1 MNMKNVV
8 GSVTVTLCC
17 CLALLLPSSAS
28 AAAAANLAQRLSRAH
43 FEFSLN
49 LYGELVDGLEEDSDG
64 GGGGE
69 GEGEGANLVY
79 SPYSVQSVLSMLFLG
94 TSSSSGSSRQLRSA
108 LKYDNISYVD
118 VHSGMR
124 KVVENL
130 DDVYYERKGRGANA
144 LFVQN
149 GVAVSA
155 PYERA
160 LREFYRSRVTHV
172 DFRDA
177 GRAVE
182 AVNDWVDDVTG
193 GQIPALLDAPPAA
206 EAKLLLVNAMSMSA
220 KWLNPFSPVDT
231 FEKGLFFLGDDRR

>member
-1 MNMKNVV
+1 MRNMRD
-8 GSVTVTLCC
+8 STTVTIWCC
-17 CLALLLPSSAS
+17 CMLALLPLSAS

-43 FEFSLN
+43 FEFSLD
-49 LYGELVDGLEEDSDG
+49 LYGELVEGLEEG
-64 GGGGE
+64 AG
-69 GEGEGANLVY
+69 GEGANLVY

-124 KVVENL
+124 KVAENFA
-130 DDVYYERKGRGANA
+130 DVYYERKVRAANA

-160 LREFYRSRVTHV
+160 LREFYRSRVSHV

-177 GRAVE
+177 GRATE

-206 EAKLLLVNAMSMSA
+206 DAKLLLVNALSMSA

-231 FEKGLFFLGDDRR
+231 FEKGLFFLGDDQR

>member
-1 MNMKNVV
+1 MRNMRD
-8 GSVTVTLCC
+8 STTVTIWCC
-17 CLALLLPSSAS
+17 CLLALLPLSAS

-43 FEFSLN
+43 FEFSLD
-49 LYGELVDGLEEDSDG
+49 LYGELVEGLEEEAAAG
-64 GGGGE
+64 
-69 GEGEGANLVY
+69 GEGANLVY

-124 KVVENL
+124 KVAENFA
-130 DDVYYERKGRGANA
+130 DVYYERKVRAANA

-160 LREFYRSRVTHV
+160 LREFYRSRVSHV
-172 DFRDA
+172 DFRGDA

-206 EAKLLLVNAMSMSA
+206 DAKLLLVNALSMSA

-231 FEKGLFFLGDDRR
+231 FEKGLFFLGDDQR

>member
-1 MNMKNVV
+1 MRNMRV
-8 GSVTVTLCC
+8 STTVTIWCC
-17 CLALLLPSSAS
+17 CLALLPLSAS

-43 FEFSLN
+43 FEFSLD
-49 LYGELVDGLEEDSDG
+49 LYGELVEGLEEDAG
-64 GGGGE
+64 
-69 GEGEGANLVY
+69 GEGANLVY

-124 KVVENL
+124 KVAENFA
-130 DDVYYERKGRGANA
+130 DVYYERKVRAANA

-160 LREFYRSRVTHV
+160 LREFYRSRVSHV
-172 DFRDA
+172 DFRAA
-177 GRAVE
+177 G
-182 AVNDWVDDVTG
+182 
-193 GQIPALLDAPPAA
+193 I
-206 EAKLLLVNAMSMSA
+206 
-220 KWLNPFSPVDT
+220 
-231 FEKGLFFLGDDRR
+231 LFLSG

>member
-1 MNMKNVV
+1 MNMKDVL
-8 GSVTVTLCC
+8 GTATVTMWC
-17 CLALLLPSSAS
+17 CLALLLPLSAS

-49 LYGELVDGLEEDSDG
+49 LYGELVDGLDSDG
-64 GGGGE
+64 G
-69 GEGEGANLVY
+69 GEGANLVY

-118 VHSGMR
+118 VHSGFR
-124 KVVENL
+124 KVVENF
-130 DDVYYERKGRGANA
+130 DDKYYERKVRGANA

-160 LREFYRSRVTHV
+160 IREFYHSRVTHM

-182 AVNDWVDDVTG
+182 SVNDWVDDVTG

-206 EAKLLLVNAMSMSA
+206 DAKLLLVNAMSMSA

-231 FEKGLFFLGDDRR
+231 FEKGLFFLGDERR

>member
-1 MNMKNVV
+1 MNMKD
-8 GSVTVTLCC
+8 VTMWCC
-17 CLALLLPSSAS
+17 VALLLPLSAS
-28 AAAAANLAQRLSRAH
+28 AAAAAAANLAQRLSRAH

-49 LYGELVDGLEEDSDG
+49 LYGELVNELDS
-64 GGGGE
+64 E
-69 GEGEGANLVY
+69 QGEGANLVY

-124 KVVENL
+124 KVVENFG
-130 DDVYYERKGRGANA
+130 DVYYERKVRGANA

-206 EAKLLLVNAMSMSA
+206 DAKLLLVNAMSMSA
-220 KWLNPFSPVDT
+220 KWLNPFSQVDT

>member
-1 MNMKNVV
+1 MRV
-8 GSVTVTLCC
+8 STTVTIWCC
-17 CLALLLPSSAS
+17 CLALLPLSAS

-43 FEFSLN
+43 FEFSLD
-49 LYGELVDGLEEDSDG
+49 LYGELVEGLEEDAG
-64 GGGGE
+64 
-69 GEGEGANLVY
+69 GEGANLVY

-124 KVVENL
+124 KVAENFA
-130 DDVYYERKGRGANA
+130 DVYYERKVRAANA

-160 LREFYRSRVTHV
+160 LREFYRSRVSHV

-206 EAKLLLVNAMSMSA
+206 DAKLLLVNALSMSA

-231 FEKGLFFLGDDRR
+231 FEKGLFFLGDDQR

>member
-1 MNMKNVV
+1 MRNMRD
-8 GSVTVTLCC
+8 STTVTIWCC
-17 CLALLLPSSAS
+17 CMLALLPLSAS

-43 FEFSLN
+43 FEFSLD
-49 LYGELVDGLEEDSDG
+49 LYGELVEGLEEEDAAAG
-64 GGGGE
+64 
-69 GEGEGANLVY
+69 GEGANLVY

-124 KVVENL
+124 KVAENFA
-130 DDVYYERKGRGANA
+130 DVYYERKVRAANA

-160 LREFYRSRVTHV
+160 LREFYRSRVSHV
-172 DFRDA
+172 DFRGGEA
-177 GRAVE
+177 GGRAAAFE

-206 EAKLLLVNAMSMSA
+206 DAKLLLVNALSMSA

-231 FEKGLFFLGDDRR
+231 FEKGLFFLGDDQR

>member
-1 MNMKNVV
+1 MRD
-8 GSVTVTLCC
+8 STTVTIWCC
-17 CLALLLPSSAS
+17 CLLALLPLSAS

-43 FEFSLN
+43 FEFSLD
-49 LYGELVDGLEEDSDG
+49 LYGELVEGLEEEAAAG
-64 GGGGE
+64 
-69 GEGEGANLVY
+69 GEGANLVY

-124 KVVENL
+124 KVAENFA
-130 DDVYYERKGRGANA
+130 DVYYERKVRAANA

-160 LREFYRSRVTHV
+160 LREFYRSRVSHV
-172 DFRDA
+172 DFRGDA

-206 EAKLLLVNAMSMSA
+206 DAKLLLVNALSMSA

-231 FEKGLFFLGDDRR
+231 FEKGLFFLGDDQR

>member
-1 MNMKNVV
+1 MRD
-8 GSVTVTLCC
+8 STTVTIWCC
-17 CLALLLPSSAS
+17 CLALLPLSAS

-43 FEFSLN
+43 FEFSLD
-49 LYGELVDGLEEDSDG
+49 LYGELVEGLEEG
-64 GGGGE
+64 AG
-69 GEGEGANLVY
+69 GEGANLVY

-124 KVVENL
+124 KVAENFA
-130 DDVYYERKGRGANA
+130 DVYYERKVRAANA

-160 LREFYRSRVTHV
+160 LREFYRSRVSHV

-177 GRAVE
+177 GRATE

-206 EAKLLLVNAMSMSA
+206 DAKLLLVNALSMSA

-231 FEKGLFFLGDDRR
+231 FEKGLFFLGDDQR

>member
-1 MNMKNVV
+1 MRD
-8 GSVTVTLCC
+8 STTVTIWCC
-17 CLALLLPSSAS
+17 CLLALLPLSAS
-28 AAAAANLAQRLSRAH
+28 AAATANLAQRLSRAH
-43 FEFSLN
+43 FEFSLD
-49 LYGELVDGLEEDSDG
+49 LYGELVEGLEEEAAAG
-64 GGGGE
+64 
-69 GEGEGANLVY
+69 GEGANLVY

-124 KVVENL
+124 KVAENFA
-130 DDVYYERKGRGANA
+130 DVYYERKVRAANA

-160 LREFYRSRVTHV
+160 LREFYRSRVSHV
-172 DFRDA
+172 DFRGEA
-177 GRAVE
+177 GRAAE

-206 EAKLLLVNAMSMSA
+206 DAKLLLVNALSMSA

-231 FEKGLFFLGDDRR
+231 FEKGLFFLGDDQR